1 MPRQTAQAGVRGRG
15 RDRQMPA
22 VARLSLIPQKREF
35 FDLYNRAAENVV
47 AIAERLVE
55 LLDRFP
61 EGASDLARRVK
72 DLEHEGDRLTHELVD
87 LLNRT
92 FVTPFDR
99 DDMYRLAGALDDVCD
114 HVDEAAGR
122 VVSYGVSEI
131 RLQAREQA
139 KVIRQSVGKLADAVA
154 VLEGFQD
161 SRAHLA
167 ELREL
172 EDVGDR
178 ILHDSV
184 SSLFMA
190 RADPL
195 EVIKWKDI
203 HESLEEAVDACGY
216 AANVL
221 EAIVVKN
228 R

>member
-1 MPRQTAQAGVRGRG
+1 M
-15 RDRQMPA
+15 
-22 VARLSLIPQKREF
+22 ARLTLIPQKREF
-35 FDLYNRAAENVV
+35 FELYNRAAENIV

-55 LLDRFP
+55 LLERFP
-61 EGASDLARRVK
+61 GGADDIARGVK
-72 DLEHEGDRLTHELVD
+72 ELEHEGDRLTHELVD

-99 DDMYRLAGALDDVCD
+99 DDMYRLAGALDDICD
-114 HVDEAAGR
+114 HVDEAGGR
-122 VVSYGVSEI
+122 IVSYGVADI

-139 KVIRQSVGKLADAVA
+139 NVILRSAGKLKDAVE
-154 VLEGFQD
+154 LLDGFQD
-161 SRAHLA
+161 SRRHLD

-184 SSLFMA
+184 SSLFVA
-190 RADPL
+190 RVDPL
-195 EVIKWKDI
+195 EVIRWKDI

>member
-1 MPRQTAQAGVRGRG
+1 MKQS
-15 RDRQMPA
+15 PA
-22 VARLSLIPQKREF
+22 VARLSLVPQKREF
-35 FDLYNRAAENVV
+35 FDLYNRAAENNV
-47 AIAERLVE
+47 AVAERLVE

-61 EGASDLARRVK
+61 EDAEDLVRKVK
-72 DLEHEGDRLTHELVD
+72 ELEHEGDRLTHELVD

-99 DDMYRLAGALDDVCD
+99 DDMYRLAGALDDICD

-122 VVSYGVSEI
+122 VVAYGVREI

-139 KVIRQSVGKLADAVA
+139 QVIRRSVGKLADAVA

-161 SRAHLA
+161 SRRHLDD
-167 ELREL
+167 LREL
-172 EDVGDR
+172 EDVGDQ

-184 SSLFMA
+184 SSLFVA
-190 RADPL
+190 RVDTL
-195 EVIKWKDI
+195 EVIRWKDI

>member
-1 MPRQTAQAGVRGRG
+1 M
-15 RDRQMPA
+15 
-22 VARLSLIPQKREF
+22 ARLTLTPQKREF
-35 FDLYNRAAENVV
+35 FGLYNQAAGNVV

-61 EGASDLARRVK
+61 DGADDLERKVK
-72 DLEHEGDRLTHELVD
+72 DLEHEGDRLTYELVD

-114 HVDEAAGR
+114 HIDEAASR
-122 VVSYGVSEI
+122 VVGYGVEEI
-131 RLQAREQA
+131 RLQAKEQA
-139 KVIRQSVGKLADAVA
+139 QTIRRSAGKLADAVA

-167 ELREL
+167 ELRDL
-172 EDVGDR
+172 EHVADR
-178 ILHDSV
+178 ILQDSI
-184 SSLFMA
+184 STLFMA

-195 EVIKWKDI
+195 EVIRWKDI
-203 HESLEEAVDACGY
+203 HESLEEAVDACAY
-216 AANVL
+216 AAHVL

>member
-1 MPRQTAQAGVRGRG
+1 
-15 RDRQMPA
+15 
-22 VARLSLIPQKREF
+22 VARLTLTPQKREF
-35 FDLYNRAAENVV
+35 FDLYNQAAGNVV
-47 AIAERLVE
+47 AIAEQLVE

-61 EGASDLARRVK
+61 DRADELGAKVK
-72 DLEHEGDRLTHELVD
+72 ELEHEGDRLTHELVD

-99 DDMYRLAGALDDVCD
+99 DDMYRLAGALDDICD
-114 HVDEAAGR
+114 HVEEAADRIVG
-122 VVSYGVSEI
+122 YGVTEI

-139 KVIRQSVGKLADAVA
+139 QTVQRSAGKLAEAVA
-154 VLEGFQD
+154 LLEGFQD

-172 EDVGDR
+172 EDVADR
-178 ILHDSV
+178 ILQDSV

-195 EVIKWKDI
+195 EVIRWKDI
-203 HESLEEAVDACGY
+203 HESLEEAMDACES
-216 AANVL
+216 AADVL

>member
-1 MPRQTAQAGVRGRG
+1 
-15 RDRQMPA
+15 
-22 VARLSLIPQKREF
+22 VARLSLTPQKREF
-35 FDLYNRAAENVV
+35 FDLYNQAAANIV
-47 AIAERLVE
+47 AISDLLVD
-55 LLDRFP
+55 LLGRFP
-61 EGASDLARRVK
+61 DGADELGSQVK
-72 DLEHEGDRLTHELVD
+72 ELEHEGDRLTHELVD

-99 DDMYRLAGALDDVCD
+99 DDMYRLAGALDDICD
-114 HVDEAAGR
+114 HIDEAVGR
-122 VVSYGVSEI
+122 IVSYGVGEI

-139 KVIRQSVGKLADAVA
+139 QVIRRAAGKLADAVA
-154 VLEGFQD
+154 LLEGFQD
-161 SRAHLA
+161 SRGHLD

-195 EVIKWKDI
+195 EVIRWKDI
-203 HESLEEAVDACGY
+203 HESLEEAVDACKS
-216 AANVL
+216 AADVL

>member
-1 MPRQTAQAGVRGRG
+1 M
-15 RDRQMPA
+15 
-22 VARLSLIPQKREF
+22 ARLTLTPQKREF
-35 FDLYNRAAENVV
+35 FGLYNQAAQNIV
-47 AIAERLVE
+47 AIADLLVE

-61 EGASDLARRVK
+61 DGASDLERKVK
-72 DLEHEGDRLTHELVD
+72 DLEHQGDRLTHELVD

-114 HVDEAAGR
+114 HIDEAASR
-122 VVSYGVSEI
+122 VTSYGVQEI

-139 KVIRQSVGKLADAVA
+139 QAIQRSAGKLADAVA
-154 VLEGFQD
+154 LLEGFQD

-172 EDVGDR
+172 EHLSDR
-178 ILHDSV
+178 ILQDSI

-190 RADPL
+190 RPDAL
-195 EVIKWKDI
+195 EVIRWKDI
-203 HESLEEAVDACGY
+203 HESLEEAMNACEY

>member
-1 MPRQTAQAGVRGRG
+1 
-15 RDRQMPA
+15 
-22 VARLSLIPQKREF
+22 VARLTLTPQKREF
-35 FDLYNRAAENVV
+35 FSLYNQAAANVV
-47 AIAERLVE
+47 AIADRLVA

-61 EGASDLARRVK
+61 DGADELGREVK
-72 DLEHEGDRLTHELVD
+72 ELEHEGDRLTHELVD

-99 DDMYRLAGALDDVCD
+99 DDMYRLAGALDDICD
-114 HVDEAAGR
+114 HVDEAVGR
-122 VVSYGVSEI
+122 IVSYGVGQI

-139 KVIRQSVGKLADAVA
+139 QVIRRSAGKLADAVA
-154 VLEGFQD
+154 LLEGFQD
-161 SRAHLA
+161 SWSHLE

-172 EDVGDR
+172 EDVADQ

-195 EVIKWKDI
+195 EVIRWKDI
-203 HESLEEAVDACGY
+203 HESLEEAMDACES
-216 AANVL
+216 AADVL

>member
-1 MPRQTAQAGVRGRG
+1 M
-15 RDRQMPA
+15 
-22 VARLSLIPQKREF
+22 ARLTLTPQKREF
-35 FDLYNRAAENVV
+35 FDLYNQAAANVV
-47 AIAERLVE
+47 AIADLLVE

-61 EGASDLARRVK
+61 DGADDLERGVK
-72 DLEHEGDRLTHELVD
+72 DLEHEGDRLTHDLVD

-99 DDMYRLAGALDDVCD
+99 DDMYRLAGALDDICD
-114 HVDEAAGR
+114 HIDEAASR
-122 VVSYGVSEI
+122 VVSYGVEQI

-139 KVIRQSVGKLADAVA
+139 QTIRRAAGKLADAVA
-154 VLEGFQD
+154 LLEGFED
-161 SRAHLA
+161 SRAHLS

-172 EDVGDR
+172 EHVADR
-178 ILHDSV
+178 ILHDSI

-195 EVIKWKDI
+195 EVIRWKDI
-203 HESLEEAVDACGY
+203 HESLEEAMNACEH

>member
-1 MPRQTAQAGVRGRG
+1 M
-15 RDRQMPA
+15 
-22 VARLSLIPQKREF
+22 ARLTLTPQKREF
-35 FDLYNRAAENVV
+35 FGLYDRSAENVV
-47 AIAERLVE
+47 AIADKLAE

-61 EGASDLARRVK
+61 DRAEELGREVK
-72 DLEHEGDRLTHELVD
+72 ELEHEGDRLTHDLVD

-99 DDMYRLAGALDDVCD
+99 DDMYRLAGALDDICD
-114 HVDEAAGR
+114 HIDEAASR
-122 VVSYGVSEI
+122 VVSYGVEEI

-139 KVIRQSVGKLADAVA
+139 KAIRSSAGKLADAVA
-154 VLEGFQD
+154 LLEGFQD
-161 SRAHLA
+161 SRGQLD

-172 EDVGDR
+172 EDVADR
-178 ILHDSV
+178 ILQDSI

-195 EVIKWKDI
+195 EVIRWKDI
-203 HESLEEAVDACGY
+203 HESLEEAMDACEY
-216 AANVL
+216 AADVL

>member
-1 MPRQTAQAGVRGRG
+1 
-15 RDRQMPA
+15 
-22 VARLSLIPQKREF
+22 
-35 FDLYNRAAENVV
+35 
-47 AIAERLVE
+47 
-55 LLDRFP
+55 
-61 EGASDLARRVK
+61 VK
-72 DLEHEGDRLTHELVD
+72 DLEHQGDRLTHELVD

-114 HVDEAAGR
+114 HIDEAASR
-122 VVSYGVSEI
+122 VTSYGVQEI

-139 KVIRQSVGKLADAVA
+139 QAIQRSAGKLADAVA
-154 VLEGFQD
+154 LLEGFQD

-172 EDVGDR
+172 EHLSDR
-178 ILHDSV
+178 ILQDSI

-190 RADPL
+190 RPDAL
-195 EVIKWKDI
+195 EVIRWKDI
-203 HESLEEAVDACGY
+203 HESLEEAMNACEY